1 MHYIQK
7 QKMNEDK
14 KRKGMEAGERG
25 VARDVSGGGGGV
37 VAADGGKAEAK
48 TLTANLCPRVQC

>member
-1 MHYIQK
+1 
-7 QKMNEDK
+7 MNEDK